1 MTDPE
6 IEAAVRDAIAAH
18 RHREGPLLPI
28 LHEIQKD
35 AGYIPDGAIPLLA
48 DALQTTAAEIHG
60 TISFYHDFKRAP
72 QGRHVLRLC
81 RAESCQSMGSEALHD
96 EVQRRL
102 GISWGETTPDGQV
115 TLEAVYCLGL
125 CACSP
130 SAMIDERPMGRVDV
144 DRVLAAVA
152 EAR

>member
-1 MTDPE
+1 MTDSE
-6 IEAAVRDAIAAH
+6 IEAAVRDVVTAH
-18 RHREGPLLPI
+18 REREAPLMPM
-28 LHEIQKD
+28 LHAIQEEI
-35 AGYIPDGAIPLLA
+35 GYIPDRAVPILA
-48 DALQTTAAEIHG
+48 DAMQTTAAEIYG

-81 RAESCQSMGSEALHD
+81 RAEACQSMGSAALHD
-96 EVQRRL
+96 EIQQRL
-102 GISWGETTPDGQV
+102 GISWGETTPDGKV

-130 SAMIDERPMGRVDV
+130 SAMMDQRPMGRVDV